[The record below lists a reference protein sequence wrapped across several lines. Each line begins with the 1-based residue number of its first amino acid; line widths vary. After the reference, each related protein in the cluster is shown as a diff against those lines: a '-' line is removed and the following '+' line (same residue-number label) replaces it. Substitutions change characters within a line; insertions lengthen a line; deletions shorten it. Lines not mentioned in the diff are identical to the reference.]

1 LTVTVFLCNFI
12 DTDFKNPLMNRSFN
26 MNKADLI
33 SAIAKES
40 DIPKTQAGSA
50 LEAFCSAVTE
60 ALKTGEK
67 VNIMGFGSF
76 EVKTRKARVGRNPR
90 TNEEIHIP
98 EKKVAKF
105 NPGKALQEEIS

>member
-1 LTVTVFLCNFI
+1 
-12 DTDFKNPLMNRSFN
+12 
-26 MNKADLI
+26 
-33 SAIAKES
+33 
-40 DIPKTQAGSA
+40 
-50 LEAFCSAVTE
+50 
-60 ALKTGEK
+60 
-67 VNIMGFGSF
+67 MGFGSF

>member
-1 LTVTVFLCNFI
+1 
-12 DTDFKNPLMNRSFN
+12 

-33 SAIAKES
+33 SAISKES
-40 DIPKTQAGSA
+40 DIPKNQAGAA
-50 LEAFCSAVTE
+50 LESFCNAVTD
-60 ALKTGEK
+60 ALKSGEK

-90 TNEEIHIP
+90 TNEEIQIP

-105 NPGKALQEEIS
+105 NPGKALQEQIAS